1 LEEFIMAQSTSKRL
15 PLIIGVVFLL
25 GAVCGVGIYMWCHR
39 KPSSLKEKV
48 SYTVGSQFGKS
59 LTSQNLDLDSRM
71 VSRGIVDSIDGGK
84 NPLTDAEMEAAMVQ
98 LNENRRKEMAE
109 TAAKNKIEADNFL
122 SRNRVA
128 EGVKVTASGLQ
139 YKIIAEGKGPQPKD
153 EDIVAINFRGTFPDG
168 KEFDQSY
175 KRGVPA
181 EFPVKGV
188 IPGWGEGLKL
198 MHKGGKAMIYVP
210 PELGYGDRA
219 RQNIPSNAVL
229 IFEVE
234 LVDVKPAPPPAAGKP
249 PGPPAA
255 THKKK

>member
-1 LEEFIMAQSTSKRL
+1 MAQPTSKRL
-15 PLIIGVVFLL
+15 PLIFAVVFLL
-25 GAVCGVGIYMWCHR
+25 GAIFAVSTYMWCHR

-71 VSRGIVDSIDGGK
+71 VSRGIGDSIDGGK
-84 NPLTDAEMEAAMVQ
+84 SPLTDAEMEAAMVQ
-98 LNENRRKEMAE
+98 LNEDRRKEMIE
-109 TAAKNKIEADNFL
+109 TAAKNKIEAEEFL

-139 YKIIAEGKGPQPKD
+139 YKIVVEGRGPQPKD
-153 EDIVAINFRGTFPDG
+153 DDIVAINFRGTLPDG

-188 IPGWGEGLKL
+188 IPGWAEGLKL

-210 PELGYGDRA
+210 PALGYGDRP

-234 LVDVKPAPPPAAGKP
+234 MVDVKPAPVAAAGKP

-255 THKKK
+255 QPKKK